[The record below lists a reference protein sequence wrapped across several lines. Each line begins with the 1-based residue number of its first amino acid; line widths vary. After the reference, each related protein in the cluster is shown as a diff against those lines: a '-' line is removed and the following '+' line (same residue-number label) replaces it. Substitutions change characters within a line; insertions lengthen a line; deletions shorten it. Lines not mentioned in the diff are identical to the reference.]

1 MFCAKCTAHQHNQGL
16 LDLDAEG
23 VIGHSSLYFVLQRAR
38 ARLKRHIKMEKSA
51 DYIGGFP
58 LCDVKTLN
66 SGNSGKKLSCVFC
79 SALNTQPQI
88 LSLNFFHDISLEYVS
103 NLDIVESVKTDT
115 ALIALSDLFCVVLKA
130 LE

>member
-1 MFCAKCTAHQHNQGL
+1 M
-16 LDLDAEG
+16 DLDAEV

-51 DYIGGFP
+51 DIIGGFP
-58 LCDVKTLN
+58 LCDVENIEFGKFR
-66 SGNSGKKLSCVFC
+66 KKLSCVFC

-88 LSLNFFHDISLEYVS
+88 LSLNFFHDIRLEYVS

-115 ALIALSDLFCVVLKA
+115 ALITLSDLFCVVLKA